1 MILIIVHL
9 YEVVKWLKEAIS
21 EPDVIKNI
29 TTINS
34 IINVSDGLLSQI
46 SQVGTGSNKITDEDF
61 LSTEKENLI
70 YEIVGSILKKKNEEK
85 RQRTKE
91 SVLIIS

>member
-1 MILIIVHL
+1 M
-9 YEVVKWLKEAIS
+9 
-21 EPDVIKNI
+21 IKNI

-46 SQVGTGSNKITDEDF
+46 AQVGTGSGKITNEDF
-61 LSTEKENLI
+61 LSNEKENLF